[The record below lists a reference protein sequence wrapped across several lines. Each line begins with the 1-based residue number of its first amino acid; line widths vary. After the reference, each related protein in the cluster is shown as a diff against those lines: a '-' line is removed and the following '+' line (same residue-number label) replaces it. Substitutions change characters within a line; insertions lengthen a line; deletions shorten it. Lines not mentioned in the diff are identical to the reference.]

1 MKKLLLI
8 TLTLLCAVTL
18 SAATQVS
25 RFKVNVKSTLLQKAN
40 INKTQKCAA
49 FAAQG
54 IKSPRLSANK
64 AAAKRVVHHLPTL
77 ENLAGAYVEDTPGSN
92 DGIDYATYCSSVDLV
107 DTLAVDEESGEQ
119 YNVAIHGLCQGI
131 ADVLGQYDPEDGTLT
146 IPAQYCYYNEEDLQ
160 VTLAYIVG
168 IAEITEQGYNTSD
181 VLVLRVE
188 EDENGFY
195 ITLDP
200 DYEIGWG
207 IVCEEGQYANYIVG
221 VGDDLVL
228 NPANYATEFST
239 IDITL
244 PDSEKAWEDN
254 EAYVFLEDLGDELIV
269 HGFCGGYNNSL
280 TVKGE
285 GELAFRTGQKV
296 VYSEGDGAWIG
307 FYTFD
312 EDGWFLCS
320 DEHECP
326 IVIGGSGTIYYGSVN
341 EDNTINW
348 DYLCMGYYDHEAEE
362 PQGLW
367 TGIEYAAVKLIPWEV
382 YMEGVNTVLAP
393 NANSNSRFNLQ
404 GQRVNTLN
412 KGVNLWNGKKY
423 LVK

>member
-64 AAAKRVVHHLPTL
+64 AAAKRVVRHLPTL

-200 DYEIGWG
+200 DYEIG
-207 IVCEEGQYANYIVG
+207 
-221 VGDDLVL
+221 
-228 NPANYATEFST
+228 
-239 IDITL
+239 
-244 PDSEKAWEDN
+244 
-254 EAYVFLEDLGDELIV
+254 
-269 HGFCGGYNNSL
+269 
-280 TVKGE
+280 
-285 GELAFRTGQKV
+285 
-296 VYSEGDGAWIG
+296 
-307 FYTFD
+307 
-312 EDGWFLCS
+312 
-320 DEHECP
+320 
-326 IVIGGSGTIYYGSVN
+326 
-341 EDNTINW
+341 
-348 DYLCMGYYDHEAEE
+348 
-362 PQGLW
+362 
-367 TGIEYAAVKLIPWEV
+367 
-382 YMEGVNTVLAP
+382 
-393 NANSNSRFNLQ
+393 
-404 GQRVNTLN
+404 
-412 KGVNLWNGKKY
+412 
-423 LVK
+423 